1 MIKIID
7 INNYSEELCIIV
19 SCLNCKKSLNFAA
32 QLVKIFEHNIKNIIK
47 LKEIK
52 IIIYVEF
59 THEFIFS
66 SSNKKGLK
74 IPAEEVKYFLKS
86 VGYMPFSIKVY
97 NE

>member
-1 MIKIID
+1 
-7 INNYSEELCIIV
+7 
-19 SCLNCKKSLNFAA
+19 
-32 QLVKIFEHNIKNIIK
+32 LVKIFEHNIKNIIK

-52 IIIYVEF
+52 IIIHVEF

-66 SSNKKGLK
+66 SNNKKDLK

-86 VGYMPFSIKVY
+86 VGYKPFSIKVY